1 MAVKPK
7 TNYRVGIA
15 MSVVLVG
22 VAGVFDAA
30 SLIPFVGSVMGPIF
44 WLVSGVYLWTKGV
57 GLFGGKKLA
66 ISAISFVAEIA
77 PAVQALP
84 MLTAGIIG
92 VLLVIRIEDK
102 TGMSLVKP
110 MKAGITPPRLRR
122 TTPLNSEPGVRPP
135 RNKPAEYTE
144 DENSAIAL

>member
-7 TNYRVGIA
+7 TNYRVGVV
-15 MSVVLVG
+15 MSVVLIG
-22 VAGVFDAA
+22 LAGVFDAA
-30 SLIPFVGSVMGPIF
+30 GLIPFVGSFMSPIF

-66 ISAISFVAEIA
+66 VSAISFVTEII
-77 PAVQALP
+77 PVVQEFP

-110 MKAGITPPRLRR
+110 MKAGVTPPRLRR
-122 TTPLNSEPGVRPP
+122 APPLNSVPGVRPP

-144 DENSAIAL
+144 DEDSAIAL

>member
-30 SLIPFVGSVMGPIF
+30 SLIPFVGTVMGPIF
-44 WLVSGVYLWTKGV
+44 WVVSGVYLWTKGV
-57 GLFGGKKLA
+57 GLFGGKKIA
-66 ISAISFVAEIA
+66 TTAISFVAEIF
-77 PAVQALP
+77 PFSQELP
-84 MLTAGIIG
+84 MLTAGI
-92 VLLVIRIEDK
+92 VALLIIIRIEDK
-102 TGMSLVKP
+102 TGKSLVKP

-144 DENSAIAL
+144 GEDSAIAL